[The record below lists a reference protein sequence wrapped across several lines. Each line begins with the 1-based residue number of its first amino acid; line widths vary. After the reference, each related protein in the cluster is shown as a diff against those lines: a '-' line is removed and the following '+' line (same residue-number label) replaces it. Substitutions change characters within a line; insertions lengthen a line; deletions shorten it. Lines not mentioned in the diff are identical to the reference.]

1 VPCRQF
7 LAGFIKPRRKLPVT
21 FRTQRRNA
29 LLVALSS
36 ALLIAACSNNGSSS
50 TSPTATA
57 NASAGSVAPSAAVVD
72 LTKVPPNPDYSGP
85 VTADGATFPQPV
97 YEQWTTDYAA
107 ATGIQISYT
116 GGGSGQGVKDITAN
130 IVQFAG
136 SDAPLKPEEQS
147 AAETANGPILHIP
160 TVFGAIVLAY
170 NVGGISKPLDF
181 SPKVIGKIFTGQIT
195 KWNDPAIAADNTGIT
210 LPDLAITVSH
220 RNDGSGTTNAFTS
233 WLCAVS
239 TDWKAAVDPC
249 SGKEVSWPVGL
260 GGKGN
265 AGVAGNITSTP
276 GGIGY
281 VELAFAVQNNLTFG
295 NVKNKSGAF
304 ITPSL
309 ESTAAAA
316 TFDTI
321 PESLTFSVSDSVAA
335 EAYPIVTATWLLVYQ
350 EQDKVNSDQHQAE
363 AVVHFM
369 IWALLDGGDS
379 AKALGYATLPDALR
393 QAALERIAT
402 ITYNGTPIVDALY
415 E

>member
-1 VPCRQF
+1 MNPQM
-7 LAGFIKPRRKLPVT
+7 
-21 FRTQRRNA
+21 QRRSLLTLAIAFSAVLAACNA
-29 LLVALSS
+29 GSS
-36 ALLIAACSNNGSSS
+36 A
-50 TSPTATA
+50 SPSATA
-57 NASAGSVAPSAAVVD
+57 ESSGGVSVAPSAAVVD
-72 LTKVPPNPDYSGP
+72 LTKVPPKPDYSGAI
-85 VTADGATFPQPV
+85 TADGATFPQPV

-136 SDAPLKPEEQS
+136 SDAPLKPEEQT

-160 TVFGAIVLAY
+160 TVFGAIVMAY
-170 NVGGISKPLDF
+170 NVGGISKPLNF
-181 SPKVIGKIFTGQIT
+181 SPGVIGKIFTGAIIN
-195 KWNDPAIAADNTGIT
+195 WNDPALAADNSGVS

-239 TDWKAAVDPC
+239 SDWKAAVDPC

-265 AGVAGNITSTP
+265 AGVASNIGSVP
-276 GGIGY
+276 GAIGY
-281 VELAFAVQNNLTFG
+281 VELAFAIQNNLTFG

-309 ESTAAAA
+309 ESTTAAA

-321 PESLTFSVSDSVAA
+321 PDSLTFSVSDSAA
-335 EAYPIVTATWLLVYQ
+335 ADAYPIVTATWLLVYQ
-350 EQDKVNSDQHQAE
+350 QQDKVNDNEQQAD
-363 AVVHFM
+363 AIVHFM
-369 IWALLDGGDS
+369 IWALLSGGDS
-379 AKALGYATLPDALR
+379 ANALGYATLPDALR
-393 QAALERIAT
+393 QAAIERLAT
-402 ITYNGTPIVDALY
+402 VTYNGTPIVDALY
-415 E
+415 K

>member
-1 VPCRQF
+1 
-7 LAGFIKPRRKLPVT
+7 VT

-29 LLVALSS
+29 LLVVLSS
-36 ALLIAACSNNGSSS
+36 ALLIAACSNNGSPSS
-50 TSPTATA
+50 NPSA
-57 NASAGSVAPSAAVVD
+57 NAGSLAPSAAGVD
-72 LTKVPPNPDYSGP
+72 LSKVPPKPDYTGAI
-85 VTADGATFPQPV
+85 TADGATFPQPV

-107 ATGIQISYT
+107 ETGIQISYT

-147 AAETANGPILHIP
+147 AAEAANGPILHIP
-160 TVFGAIVLAY
+160 TVFGAIVMAY
-170 NVGGISKPLDF
+170 NVGSISKPLNF
-181 SPKVIGKIFTGQIT
+181 SPGVIGKIFTGAIT
-195 KWNDPAIAADNTGIT
+195 KWNDPAIVADNAGIT

-276 GGIGY
+276 GAIGY
-281 VELAFAVQNNLTFG
+281 VELAFAVQNSLTFG
-295 NVKNKSGAF
+295 NVKNKSGTF
-304 ITPSL
+304 VTPSL

-321 PESLTFSVSDSVAA
+321 PESLTFSVSDSAA
-335 EAYPIVTATWLLVYQ
+335 ADAYPIVTATWLLVYQ
-350 EQDKVNSDQHQAE
+350 QQDKVNPDEHQAQ

-369 IWALLDGGDS
+369 IWALLDGGDG
-379 AKALGYATLPDALR
+379 AEALGYATLPEALR
-393 QAALERIAT
+393 TAALEKIAT

-415 E
+415 K

>member
-1 VPCRQF
+1 
-7 LAGFIKPRRKLPVT
+7 LNH
-21 FRTQRRNA
+21 RTQRRP
-29 LLVALSS
+29 LLTLAVATS
-36 ALLIAACSNNGSSS
+36 ALLAACNAGAS
-50 TSPTATA
+50 TSPSATVA
-57 NASAGSVAPSAAVVD
+57 PSGAVSAAPSAAAVD
-72 LTKVPPNPDYSGP
+72 LTKVPPKPAYTGAI
-85 VTADGATFPQPV
+85 TADGATFPQPV
-97 YEQWTTDYAA
+97 YEQWTTDYATE
-107 ATGIQISYT
+107 TGIQISYT

-147 AAETANGPILHIP
+147 AAEAANGPILHIP
-160 TVFGAIVLAY
+160 TVFGAIVMAY
-170 NVGGISKPLDF
+170 NVGGISKPLNF
-181 SPKVIGKIFTGQIT
+181 SAEVIGKIFTGQI
-195 KWNDPAIAADNTGIT
+195 KNWNDPAIAADNAGVT

-239 TDWKAAVDPC
+239 TDWKAKVDPC
-249 SGKEVSWPVGL
+249 SGKEVTWPVGL

-265 AGVAGNITSTP
+265 AGVASNIGSVP
-276 GGIGY
+276 GAIGY
-281 VELAFAVQNNLTFG
+281 VELAFALQNNLTFG

-316 TFDTI
+316 KFDTI
-321 PESLTFSVSDSVAA
+321 PDSLTFSVSDSSAA
-335 EAYPIVTATWLLVYQ
+335 DAYPIVTATWLLVYQ
-350 EQDKVNSDQHQAE
+350 QQDKVNTNEQQAD

-369 IWALLDGGDS
+369 IWALLSGGDS
-379 AKALGYATLPDALR
+379 ANALGYATLPDALR

-415 E
+415 K

>member
-1 VPCRQF
+1 MN
-7 LAGFIKPRRKLPVT
+7 PRM
-21 FRTQRRNA
+21 QRRSLLTLAIAFSAVLAACNA
-29 LLVALSS
+29 GSS
-36 ALLIAACSNNGSSS
+36 ASPSATSESS
-50 TSPTATA
+50 
-57 NASAGSVAPSAAVVD
+57 GGVSVAPSAGVVD
-72 LTKVPPNPDYSGP
+72 LTKVPPKPDYSGAI
-85 VTADGATFPQPV
+85 TADGATFPQPV

-160 TVFGAIVLAY
+160 TVFGAIVMAY
-170 NVGGISKPLDF
+170 NVGGIAKPLNF
-181 SPKVIGKIFTGQIT
+181 SPGVIGKIFTGAIT
-195 KWNDPAIAADNTGIT
+195 NWNDPALAADNSGVT

-249 SGKEVSWPVGL
+249 SGKEVTWPVGL

-265 AGVAGNITSTP
+265 AGVASNITTIP

-281 VELAFAVQNNLTFG
+281 VELAFAIQNNITFG

-316 TFDTI
+316 KFDTI
-321 PESLTFSVSDSVAA
+321 PDSLTFSVSDSATA
-335 EAYPIVTATWLLVYQ
+335 DAYPIVTATWLLVYQ
-350 EQDKVNSDQHQAE
+350 QQDKVNDNEQQAD

-369 IWALLDGGDS
+369 IWTLLSGGD
-379 AKALGYATLPDALR
+379 AANALGYATLPDALR
-393 QAALERIAT
+393 QAALERLAT
-402 ITYNGTPIVDALY
+402 VTYNGTPIVDALY
-415 E
+415 K